1 MAFFPSVATHFIADA
16 TSQRSAIGN
25 HKAVPPTSGVRNHR
39 QAQIRSV
46 IEQRGLLYPLD
57 VLLVG
62 ATGSGKS
69 STLNAIFGDQVSK
82 VGDGVD
88 PETQSI
94 SEHMVHDY
102 LRVHDSA
109 GLGDGVETDAKHA
122 ESITKSLLARCA
134 KPYGSYGLMDL
145 ALVILDGGSRDLGTA
160 FCLLETIVLKAI
172 TPDRVIVAI
181 NQADMAMKGRK
192 WNHAR
197 SCPESELVDFLAEK
211 SSSVQRRIKDSTG
224 LHIKQPICYSARYN
238 WNLDLLVD
246 HIVDHIPNSRRIL
259 ATGSV

>member
-1 MAFFPSVATHFIADA
+1 MSFFPSIATQIIANA
-16 TSQRSAIGN
+16 PSQRSAIGN
-25 HKAVPPTSGVRNHR
+25 HKAGPPTSGVRNHR
-39 QAQIRSV
+39 EAQIRSV

-69 STLNAIFGDQVSK
+69 STLNAIFGDSVSK

-94 SEHMVHDY
+94 SAYMVHDY
-102 LRVHDSA
+102 LRIHDSA
-109 GLGDGVETDAKHA
+109 GLGDGEQADRRHA
-122 ESITKSLLARCA
+122 EGIQKSLLTRCA
-134 KPYGSYGLMDL
+134 KPQDSYGLMDL

-160 FCLLETIVLKAI
+160 FRLLESVVLKAI

-181 NQADMAMKGRK
+181 NQADTAMKGRN
-192 WNHAR
+192 WNHEI

-211 SSSVQRRIKDSTG
+211 SSSVQRRIKESTG
-224 LHIKQPICYSARYN
+224 LHIKQPICYSAKYN

-259 ATGSV
+259 ASRSV